1 MARGP
6 QVKIMSFI
14 NFVKGE
20 VEFKIVYYGCA
31 LGGKTTSLG
40 YIHERVDAQD
50 RGKLLLLPTQN
61 DRTLFFDF
69 LPIDGGTVKGF
80 KVRFKLWTVPGQ
92 VMYNS
97 TRQLVLRG
105 VDGLVFI
112 VDSQW
117 NRLPANIE
125 SLRNLEENLHGM
137 GRALTDLAVVAFYNK
152 RDLPEEELVPVEALD
167 LLLEVGRRR
176 LPRLAGDCLTGTNVF
191 KALNQVTQKVLQDFL
206 IKDDLENYEAYR

>member
-1 MARGP
+1 
-6 QVKIMSFI
+6 
-14 NFVKGE
+14 
-20 VEFKIVYYGCA
+20 
-31 LGGKTTSLG
+31 
-40 YIHERVDAQD
+40 
-50 RGKLLLLPTQN
+50 
-61 DRTLFFDF
+61 LFFDF
-69 LPIDGGTVKGF
+69 LPIDGGTVKCF

-105 VDGLVFI
+105 ADGLVFI

-117 NRLPANIE
+117 NRLPANLE
-125 SLRNLEENLHGM
+125 SLKNLEENLEGM
-137 GRALTDLAVVAFYNK
+137 ERKLSDLAVVAFYNK
-152 RDLPEEELVPVEALD
+152 RDLAESELVPVEALD

-206 IKDDLENYEAYR
+206 TKDDLENYEAYR